1 MMMTLVLGIV
11 VDEDDA
17 SDAAIL
23 VDGDEIKACL
33 VLVDVVVVVLL
44 LHCLFVCQFVIRM
57 TAGPLR
63 RRPRS
68 GAPIFNILPKG
79 EKETNKFV
87 LVEISSNRLLSCY
100 SSVTR

>member
-33 VLVDVVVVVLL
+33 VLVDDVVVVVLL
-44 LHCLFVCQFVIRM
+44 LHCLF
-57 TAGPLR
+57 ANL
-63 RRPRS
+63 
-68 GAPIFNILPKG
+68 
-79 EKETNKFV
+79 
-87 LVEISSNRLLSCY
+87 
-100 SSVTR
+100 